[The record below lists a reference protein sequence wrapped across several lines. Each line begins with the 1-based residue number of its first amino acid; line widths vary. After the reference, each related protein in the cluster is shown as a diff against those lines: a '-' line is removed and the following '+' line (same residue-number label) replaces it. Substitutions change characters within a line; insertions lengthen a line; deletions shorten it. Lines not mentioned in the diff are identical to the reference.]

1 MFLCDGSSGFEGS
14 QHFDHGDAHLILA
27 TRKEPLEKPLWQA
40 VLCKAPILNSRS
52 LQQSC
57 ACGLESGKVAHHG
70 SGSKRPKSCFF
81 PLPDFPGGARA
92 LWPLCSG
99 VMFVCSIRL

>member
-1 MFLCDGSSGFEGS
+1 MFSCDGSSGFEGS

-40 VLCKAPILNSRS
+40 VLFKAPILNSRS

-92 LWPLCSG
+92 L
-99 VMFVCSIRL
+99 